1 MIRVESD
8 DRWFSIVL
16 SYRFLLRASWQGK
29 RRFFFPTSRYYHY
42 FAIERML
49 RFNRIS
55 KKKEKKEKILDN
67 NWKIN
72 NSFTW
77 RDYSISKYWSI
88 IVTYH
93 FEEWKIESSIFV
105 GDWNFLCCRSK
116 RIRNELYNK
125 NERKYANLKKKKEN
139 IVVLIRDECEK
150 EEMMEGRRDE
160 KKEVC
165 SIEDHRSR
173 IRSLLSILGCKWYR
187 YIRCND

>member
-1 MIRVESD
+1 MIDDSRSFFLIVFFWERVDKGRED
-8 DRWFSIVL
+8 FFSPLQDIIIIL
-16 SYRFLLRASWQGK
+16 PLRECWGSTGFL
-29 RRFFFPTSRYYHY
+29 
-42 FAIERML
+42 
-49 RFNRIS
+49 
-55 KKKEKKEKILDN
+55 KKKKKKEKILDN

-72 NSFTW
+72 NSFTR
-77 RDYSISKYWSI
+77 RDYSISKYWST

-116 RIRNELYNK
+116 RIRKELYNK
-125 NERKYANLKKKKEN
+125 NERKYVNLKKKKEN
-139 IVVLIRDECEK
+139 IVVLIRDECGK
-150 EEMMEGRRDE
+150 EEMMEERRDE

-173 IRSLLSILGCKWYR
+173 IRSLLSILGCKWYQ